1 MIFLYYE
8 ILPFSLQPPFPPPVP
23 LFRKYT
29 VHVYVVA
36 DGSHPPLL
44 NN

>member
-1 MIFLYYE
+1 MRYCLFLFN
-8 ILPFSLQPPFPPPVP
+8 LPSPPPVP

>member
-1 MIFLYYE
+1 MRYCLFLFN
-8 ILPFSLQPPFPPPVP
+8 LPVP